1 MKKIFLTAF
10 FLILTVSNL
19 FAEIKYTVVNTAADT
34 ANNPVPYTMRDT
46 ITMTLKVTNKNTGTD
61 ATLSIN
67 RVRFTFSNTTMLIN
81 TTGHTAP
88 TGWTFTANTGKNT
101 ITFNSTGASYNITT
115 NNYKDFVVS
124 LDVVA
129 SNVDSGREYMTSSV
143 ARYTNKKNSTL
154 NPPPDV
160 SWYRKG
166 LKIVSMTAT
175 PDLLSPGDTF
185 TLTITVQNVST
196 QTQTNITAD
205 PNPPEEIQDNGFNPN
220 TTSNPSIASL
230 GVLATSTYNYTTD
243 PGFTGEGSVYFKCS
257 VRNGA
262 NNTTSLPANSNTVY
276 IGSFIAS
283 ISFTPECPLSGETVN
298 VTMTLTNNNN
308 FELSNV
314 TPYLSVYGTAT
325 AVKLT
330 GPIPATT
337 TLNKGQSVNITY
349 TYQIT
354 GSYDASFYFSGYA
367 TGQKTTP
374 PTGTRQTPTYTTTT
388 RYLREYSLDLVP
400 DTIIG
405 GANNFFLKFS
415 LQNKANTVCPIDTNY
430 DVKKISI
437 TVPSGFAYSVGNFSY
452 LIGNT
457 ITDTNN
463 PDFEYYD
470 SNWTVVD
477 TSNPISFTSN
487 NATYNL
493 PTGKNATFSLFFD
506 SAPKVSADTIY
517 TFLTTVENVKGSS
530 INFSGS
536 NVQITVTKNP
546 TGITNKLS
554 PTKGGVREKHE

>member
-19 FAEIKYTVVNTAADT
+19 FAARSHTVVNTAGS
-34 ANNPVPYTMRDT
+34 PVYYTMRDT
-46 ITMTLKVTNKNTGTD
+46 ITMTLRVTNTNTGND

-67 RVRFTFSNTTMLIN
+67 RVTFTFSNTTMLIN

-88 TGWTFTANTGKNT
+88 TGWTFTVDTVNNS
-101 ITFNSTGASYNITT
+101 ITFNSTSASYNITT

-124 LDVVA
+124 LYVVA
-129 SNVDSGREYMTSSV
+129 SNLDSGLEYMTSSV
-143 ARYTNKKNSTL
+143 ARYTNNKNSTV
-154 NPPPDV
+154 NSPSGV

-166 LKIVSMTAT
+166 LKIVSMIAT

-185 TLTITVQNVST
+185 TLTITVQNVSS
-196 QTQTNITAD
+196 QTQTNITAV
-205 PNPPEEIQDNGFNPN
+205 PNPPAETQTGGFNPN

-230 GVLATSTYNYTTD
+230 GVLATSTLVYNYTTD
-243 PGFTGEGSVYFKCS
+243 PGFTGEGTVYFTCS

-262 NNTTSLPANSNTVY
+262 NNTTSLSANSNIVY
-276 IGSFIAS
+276 IGMFIAS
-283 ISFTPECPLSGETVN
+283 ITFTPECPLSGETVN
-298 VTMTLTNNNN
+298 VTMTLTNNNV
-308 FELSNV
+308 FALSNV

-337 TLNKGQSVNITY
+337 TLNPGQSVNITY

-388 RYLREYSLDLVP
+388 RYLREYSLGLVP
-400 DTIIG
+400 NTITG
-405 GANNFFLKFS
+405 GAKNFFLKFS
-415 LQNKANTVCPIDTNY
+415 LQNKANAVCPIDTNY

-487 NATYNL
+487 NAAYNL
-493 PTGKNATFSLFFD
+493 PTGKNATFSLFFN

-546 TGITNKLS
+546 TGITKKPS

>member
-19 FAEIKYTVVNTAADT
+19 FAARSHTVVNTAGS
-34 ANNPVPYTMRDT
+34 PVPYTMRDT
-46 ITMTLKVTNKNTGTD
+46 ITMTLRVTNTNTGTD

-88 TGWTFTANTGKNT
+88 TGWTFTVDTVNNR
-101 ITFNSTGASYNITT
+101 ITFNSTNAIYNITT

-124 LDVVA
+124 LYVVA
-129 SNVDSGREYMTSSV
+129 SNVDSVLEYMTSSV
-143 ARYTNKKNSTL
+143 ARYTNGKNST
-154 NPPPDV
+154 PPSLP
-160 SWYRKG
+160 SWYRRG
-166 LKIVSMTAT
+166 LKIVSMIAT

-185 TLTITVQNVST
+185 TLTITVKNVSS
-196 QTQTNITAD
+196 QTQTNITAV
-205 PNPPEEIQDNGFNPN
+205 PNPPAEIQNNGFNPN

-230 GVLATSTYNYTTD
+230 GVLATSTLVYNYTTD
-243 PGFTGEGSVYFKCS
+243 PGFTVEDSVHFECS

-262 NNTTSLPANSNTVY
+262 NNTTSLLANSNTVY
-276 IGSFIAS
+276 IGRFIAS

-298 VTMTLTNNNN
+298 VTMTLTNNNV
-308 FELSNV
+308 FALSNV
-314 TPYLSVYGTAT
+314 IPYLSVYGTAT
-325 AVKLT
+325 AAILT

-337 TLNKGQSVNITY
+337 TLNNGQSVNITY

-374 PTGTRQTPTYTTTT
+374 PTGTRQTPTNTTTT

-400 DTIIG
+400 NTITG
-405 GANNFFLKFS
+405 GAKNFFLKFS
-415 LQNKANTVCPIDTNY
+415 LQNKANAVCPIDTNY

-487 NATYNL
+487 NAAYNL